1 MRDDSSLRFSL
12 RLVVVI
18 MIEVKRIDQF
28 SKRHRLVHNGG
39 LPKFEV
45 LYGSLNV
52 VNPAEILQN
61 LSYKVQSSKSQGLKP
76 IQEL

>member
-18 MIEVKRIDQF
+18 MIKVKRIDRF
-28 SKRHRLVHNGG
+28 SKRHRLVHKGG
-39 LPKFEV
+39 LPNFEV

-52 VNPAEILQN
+52 VNPAEI
-61 LSYKVQSSKSQGLKP
+61 S
-76 IQEL
+76 